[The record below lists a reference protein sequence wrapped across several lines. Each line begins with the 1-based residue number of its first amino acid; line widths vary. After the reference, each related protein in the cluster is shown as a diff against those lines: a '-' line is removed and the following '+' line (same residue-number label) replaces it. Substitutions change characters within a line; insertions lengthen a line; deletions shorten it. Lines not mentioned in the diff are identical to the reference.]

1 MRPRYFSKFTNK
13 IFQAHVVP
21 LQVKEIQSQ
30 AVLFEVNVP
39 DFPLITKCRNENKML
54 KMLWDYI
61 FLVRWGPC
69 NTSSQPNCACKTSI
83 PERKIL
89 VIPTSRKNF
98 NQQPNRAYRTSIDEW
113 KTTPWCNIDVENMDI
128 DCKKFSKVKRGRYTI
143 IINNR
148 LQKVLEG

>member
-1 MRPRYFSKFTNK
+1 M
-13 IFQAHVVP
+13 P

-69 NTSSQPNCACKTSI
+69 NTSN
-83 PERKIL
+83 
-89 VIPTSRKNF
+89 
-98 NQQPNRAYRTSIDEW
+98 
-113 KTTPWCNIDVENMDI
+113 
-128 DCKKFSKVKRGRYTI
+128 
-143 IINNR
+143 
-148 LQKVLEG
+148 